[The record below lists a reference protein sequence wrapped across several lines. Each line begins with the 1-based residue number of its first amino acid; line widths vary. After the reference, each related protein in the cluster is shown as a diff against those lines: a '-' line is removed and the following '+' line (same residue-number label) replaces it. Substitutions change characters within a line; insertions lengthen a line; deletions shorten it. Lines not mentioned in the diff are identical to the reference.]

1 MMTENPVPAPETAP
15 SPRPTLGEISRQ
27 FRRPDYV
34 GQFYQSLPRRIREEI
49 DPSSA
54 RYNPKKSLFQ
64 MVIPAAGRDNLAIR
78 TATDAQLD
86 RVATDFVRTL
96 EQNGVRVTDPH
107 IPVDVLARAYLETA
121 PPEILAPQGAK
132 EKATVGLRK
141 ADQKV
146 WDLDRK
152 IMDLEN
158 KAVAAAK
165 RKAEQG
171 LAIAAKAGPAHHAA
185 EGFLPPE
192 KVQEIQQQYPQ
203 PPIQPRRARP
213 AARSAQPAPGVP
225 DIDLLTPQV
234 RADVRASQR
243 AQGTTAPSRVE
254 QWTASAKGLA
264 EQLRQ
269 SIRLRH
275 RPAPPVAAEPAP
287 AAPSAPAA
295 VEPYP
300 TEPEPAPA
308 EFHIPED
315 RRAQAAMRPPPP
327 PEAPT
332 PPREAPTHLEN
343 PFDVIETF
351 KSPYGYDLPVYR
363 VRYSPNTDER
373 PYNQPQGLGKWAG
386 LDKTDYPPTQQQ
398 WVIQPRAGQELVL
411 KMSGTQSPRSLTRE
425 RELFLRS
432 NQLFPQ
438 DARNRPVVI
447 YGYGYQEWQGQ
458 QYILEELVN
467 EGNFAL
473 LENYQRQHLLDQA
486 EIAEIALGITD
497 IVSTLNKAGIA
508 FMDLN
513 RGNVFWDP
521 VGKRI
526 RLIDAESA
534 RTKSPGE
541 RGPYIKDRQRVA
553 NIIFS
558 LVAGTSMDNATKAQ
572 ITDGLQSQS
581 MSQKLGPLRRIVER
595 AHSIGSENYGDPF
608 TAEGTE
614 RMYVDLQQ
622 ALEEIRRIS
631 PPPSTP
637 KQ

>member
-64 MVIPAAGRDNLAIR
+64 MVISAAGRDNLAIR

-121 PPEILAPQGAK
+121 PPEVLTPQGAR
-132 EKATVGLRK
+132 EKAAVGYRK

-146 WDLDRK
+146 RDFDRK

-203 PPIQPRRARP
+203 PPIQPRP
-213 AARSAQPAPGVP
+213 AHPAPEAQPA
-225 DIDLLTPQV
+225 
-234 RADVRASQR
+234 
-243 AQGTTAPSRVE
+243 APSRVE

-287 AAPSAPAA
+287 AAAP
-295 VEPYP
+295 ELP
-300 TEPEPAPA
+300 
-308 EFHIPED
+308 
-315 RRAQAAMRPPPP
+315 RA
-327 PEAPT
+327 PEASWIAGVGFAEDQGPRDAMEDAHVILPSEFGGRKDQSFFAVYDGHGGKAVADLAANRLHLNFLNELSAMGNPKLALRNAYLRTDEQLKTAGFADSTGSTAVTAFIQGDKLYIANAGDARGVLVRGNQAIRLTRDHKATDPQEQERIRRMGGSADGGYVNLPGVRYGVAVSRALGDLELKRVVSAEPDINEITLGPQDQYLILACDGVWDVLNDQEAADLIKNETDPQRAAEILKSAALAPWEYGLTGRRGSGDNITAIVVKIT
-332 PPREAPTHLEN
+332 PPATPQVPEQQP
-343 PFDVIETF
+343 PQ
-351 KSPYGYDLPVYR
+351 KSPAD
-363 VRYSPNTDER
+363 T
-373 PYNQPQGLGKWAG
+373 
-386 LDKTDYPPTQQQ
+386 
-398 WVIQPRAGQELVL
+398 
-411 KMSGTQSPRSLTRE
+411 
-425 RELFLRS
+425 
-432 NQLFPQ
+432 
-438 DARNRPVVI
+438 
-447 YGYGYQEWQGQ
+447 
-458 QYILEELVN
+458 
-467 EGNFAL
+467 
-473 LENYQRQHLLDQA
+473 
-486 EIAEIALGITD
+486 
-497 IVSTLNKAGIA
+497 
-508 FMDLN
+508 
-513 RGNVFWDP
+513 
-521 VGKRI
+521 
-526 RLIDAESA
+526 
-534 RTKSPGE
+534 
-541 RGPYIKDRQRVA
+541 
-553 NIIFS
+553 
-558 LVAGTSMDNATKAQ
+558 
-572 ITDGLQSQS
+572 
-581 MSQKLGPLRRIVER
+581 
-595 AHSIGSENYGDPF
+595 
-608 TAEGTE
+608 
-614 RMYVDLQQ
+614 
-622 ALEEIRRIS
+622 EIRRQAMQSELLLEVQKLAREQGIS
-631 PPPSTP
+631 EEEALKLLT
-637 KQ
+637 